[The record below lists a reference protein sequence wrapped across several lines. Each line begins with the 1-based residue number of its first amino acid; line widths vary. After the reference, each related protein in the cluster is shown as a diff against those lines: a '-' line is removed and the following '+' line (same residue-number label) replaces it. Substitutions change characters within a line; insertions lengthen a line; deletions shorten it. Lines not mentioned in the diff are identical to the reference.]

1 MSGKKSTISVSSSI
15 CLALE
20 DVKGI
25 LDIDS
30 VTFIN
35 STFLVVL
42 DCIKTGVIVL
52 MSC

>member
-20 DVKGI
+20 ITAGV
-25 LDIDS
+25 LVIDS

-35 STFLVVL
+35 SSKSNANFTR
-42 DCIKTGVIVL
+42 C
-52 MSC
+52 